1 MVGRAELAPVKV
13 CILSSQKS
21 LHGSLDLES
30 IGSGYKIEQSFSDPQ
45 TFVDFFAASSSYHVV
60 VVDLRDQCELR
71 LSLIK
76 ELSASR
82 PLAVVAVASDK
93 AGSGLGERAIEAGAQ
108 ALLVDPVSAPHVRA
122 AFTTAIYQQAR
133 QERLENEI
141 CLLREKLAERKLIE
155 KAKGILMDSAE
166 VNEAEAFRLMQKESQ
181 DKRKPMIE
189 IAELIISAADLVK
202 AARSQVG

>member
-13 CILSSQKS
+13 CILSSQES
-21 LHGSLDLES
+21 LHESLDLES
-30 IGSGYKIEQSFSDPQ
+30 IGSGYKIEQSFSEAQ
-45 TFVDFFAASSSYHVV
+45 NLVDFFASSSSDHVV
-60 VVDLRDQCELR
+60 VIDLRDQCEQR

-82 PLAVVAVASDK
+82 PLAIVAVASAK
-93 AGSGLGERAIEAGAQ
+93 ADCGLGKSAIEVGAQ
-108 ALLVDPVSAPHVRA
+108 ALLVDPVRAPDVRV
-122 AFTTAIYQQAR
+122 AFTVAIYQQAK
-133 QERLENEI
+133 QERLETEI

-155 KAKGILMDSAE
+155 KAKGILMDSAK
-166 VNEAEAFRLMQKESQ
+166 VSEAEAFRLMQKESQ

-202 AARSQVG
+202 AARSQVD